1 MSCASL
7 QRFDT
12 WPVFQPWAQTRCFLG
27 DGGPEGLFAHDR
39 HRVVHADQHLR
50 REIRCTSVEAKLNL
64 NAIAVRSLLS
74 AQVFDYYIF

>member
-1 MSCASL
+1 
-7 QRFDT
+7 
-12 WPVFQPWAQTRCFLG
+12 
-27 DGGPEGLFAHDR
+27 
-39 HRVVHADQHLR
+39 VVHADQHLR